1 MSIRNKILA
10 RRTVAAL
17 VVALAAIASGCSS
30 GVAHPVDPGPAMDA
44 LKTVLDAW
52 KEGKTPD
59 FLKDAAP
66 AIVVQDLEWLS
77 GAKLE
82 SYQVEGDGVPADA
95 NLEVRVKLNL
105 AAKGKKLQRDAHYLV
120 TTSPALTVFRDM
132 MR

>member
-1 MSIRNKILA
+1 MSIHNKISA
-10 RRTVAAL
+10 RWAAAAL

-30 GVAHPVDPGPAMDA
+30 GVAHPVDPGPAMNA

-52 KEGKTPD
+52 KEGKTPES
-59 FLKDAAP
+59 LKDAAP
-66 AIVVQDLEWLS
+66 PIVVQDLEWLS

-82 SYQVEGDGVPADA
+82 SYQIEGDGVPADA
-95 NLEVRVKLNL
+95 NLDVRVELNL
-105 AAKGKKLQRDAHYLV
+105 SAKGKKVRRDARFLV